1 MTIYT
6 VSQNDEFY
14 APGRLISYGVGKQR
28 QLNNTSEL
36 VESLRKENASSA
48 LVIYPLRLQ
57 KHVLE
62 SNEINAEVIK
72 DNGEYVIALVTPKL

>member
-1 MTIYT
+1 MTLYT
-6 VSQNDEFY
+6 VSHNAEFY
-14 APGRLISYGVGKQR
+14 APGRLIRDGVGKQR
-28 QLNNTSEL
+28 QLNNTGEL
-36 VESLRKENASSA
+36 VESLRKENAASA